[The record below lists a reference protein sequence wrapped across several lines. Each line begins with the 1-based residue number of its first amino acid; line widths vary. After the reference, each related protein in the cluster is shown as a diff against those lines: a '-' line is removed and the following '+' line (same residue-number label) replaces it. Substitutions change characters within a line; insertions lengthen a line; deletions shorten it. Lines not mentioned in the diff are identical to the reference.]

1 MMQMTPE
8 EIMYACFCGQRHP
21 VNRILCNDRWE
32 NVAILTDS
40 FRETVDTVNL
50 DTFLPSAVWRSA
62 GQSPVPPTICPW
74 IAVPRTVP
82 STSIVMPARVTE
94 MEDQ

>member
-1 MMQMTPE
+1 MAKHTQLT
-8 EIMYACFCGQRHP
+8 
-21 VNRILCNDRWE
+21 VNRILRNDGWK

-40 FRETVDTVNL
+40 SRETVDTVNL
-50 DTFLPSAVWRSA
+50 DTFLPSAASRSA
-62 GQSPVPPTICPW
+62 GQSLVPPTICPW

-82 STSIVMPARVTE
+82 STSIVMPVRVTE